1 MGLGSTSAG
10 KGSSNTSAGTSG
22 SSAGTTGL
30 ENAEHRGSKQGRM
43 EKEKHGQAFKNED
56 KNEHK

>member
-1 MGLGSTSAG
+1 M
-10 KGSSNTSAGTSG
+10 GTSG

-30 ENAEHRGSKQGRM
+30 ENAEHRGSKQGIK

-56 KNEHK
+56 KNERK